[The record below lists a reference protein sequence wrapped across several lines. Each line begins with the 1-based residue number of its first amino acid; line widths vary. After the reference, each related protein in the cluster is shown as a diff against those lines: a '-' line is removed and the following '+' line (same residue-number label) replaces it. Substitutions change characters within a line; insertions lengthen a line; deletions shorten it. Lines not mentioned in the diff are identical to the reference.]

1 MTPTTMDWAARKPAL
16 RSRGLGL
23 RRLTRAINARRELN
37 AQRAEGERVRPDR
50 PRVSVPSYAYLIRS
64 HD

>member
-1 MTPTTMDWAARKPAL
+1 MTPKTLDWAARKPAQP
-16 RSRGLGL
+16 SRGRGL

-37 AQRAEGERVRPDR
+37 AQLVGKPDR
-50 PRVSVPSYAYLIRS
+50 LVVSVPSYAYLIRS